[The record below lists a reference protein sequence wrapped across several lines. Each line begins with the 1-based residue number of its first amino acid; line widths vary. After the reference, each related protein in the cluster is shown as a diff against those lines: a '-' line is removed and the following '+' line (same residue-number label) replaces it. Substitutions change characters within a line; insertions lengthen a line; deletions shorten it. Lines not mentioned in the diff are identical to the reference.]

1 MGDQCRQRCETCAA
15 RVATWVIAGNAVLG
29 LFKLVAAAITHSA
42 AIGVDGVQS
51 LACALVGGIIAAGI
65 RVGRR
70 PADTRFPLGY
80 GKAEFL
86 VSILSYSGL
95 FGLGVVM
102 ASSACYLLAIGRSA
116 PPMVLALPVA
126 LISAVA
132 NYWMY
137 SACRCAGRATQ
148 SAGLMANAGQNQA
161 DMISSASVA
170 VSVVLCQIGP
180 SFYFFDAL
188 AALAAAV
195 MIMIDAG
202 RSWWS
207 DMQVLIDGPVR
218 EDLLRGLQATAAQA
232 EGVDGVRFARGRRT
246 GRGVRVELGVEV
258 ASARTVSETQRIGAE
273 LRGDLLQRLRWVDE
287 VEVYAFPGRAGG
299 RGDSDRKMA

>member
-1 MGDQCRQRCETCAA
+1 
-15 RVATWVIAGNAVLG
+15 VASWVIVGNAILG
-29 LFKLVAAAITHSA
+29 LFKLVTAMFTQSV

-51 LACALVGGIIAAGI
+51 LACALVGGIVAAGI
-65 RVGRR
+65 RIGRR
-70 PADTRFPLGY
+70 PADSRFPLGY

-102 ASSACYLLAIGRSA
+102 ATSACYLLAIGRSS

-126 LISAVA
+126 LISTVA

-137 SACRCAGRATQ
+137 SACRCAGKATQ
-148 SAGLMANAGQNQA
+148 SAGLMANAGQNHA
-161 DMISSASVA
+161 DMISSLSVTISVA
-170 VSVVLCQIGP
+170 LCQIGP

-188 AALAAAV
+188 AALAAAA
-195 MIMIDAG
+195 MIMVDAA

-218 EDLLRGLQATAAQA
+218 DDLLDSVQATAARA
-232 EGVDGVRFARGRRT
+232 EGVDRVRFARGRRT
-246 GRGVRVELGVEV
+246 GKGVRIELGVEV
-258 ASARTVSETQRIGAE
+258 SSARTVSETQRIGAE
-273 LRGDLLQRLRWVDE
+273 LRGDLLHRLRWIEEVD
-287 VEVYAFPGRAGG
+287 VYAFPGSVARREKA
-299 RGDSDRKMA
+299 